1 LAGAGPAT
9 IKLKNRMRYV
19 GILFILVVM
28 SGCYNDTEEQL
39 YGASICNP
47 VDISYSSDVVPILSN
62 NCYACHGQSNAP
74 ANGAAIVLEGYDK
87 IKVAVEN
94 GLLIESIV
102 HGPNASPMPKNAPK
116 LSDCKINTIKKWIE
130 EGALNN

>member
-1 LAGAGPAT
+1 MKY
-9 IKLKNRMRYV
+9 IY
-19 GILFILVVM
+19 ILVVWFVLV
-28 SGCYNDTEEQL
+28 GCYNDTEEQL
-39 YGASICNP
+39 YGAAVCNLEDVTYSI
-47 VDISYSSDVVPILSN
+47 DVAPILSN

-74 ANGAAIVLEGYDK
+74 ANGAGIVLEGYEK
-87 IKVAVEN
+87 IKVAVDN
-94 GLLIESIV
+94 GLLIESVI

>member
-1 LAGAGPAT
+1 MKYT
-9 IKLKNRMRYV
+9 N
-19 GILFILVVM
+19 ILLLSVVL

-39 YGASICNP
+39 YGAPVCNLED
-47 VDISYSSDVVPILSN
+47 VTYSVNVAPILSN

-74 ANGAAIVLEGYDK
+74 ANGAGIVLEGYEK

-94 GLLIESIV
+94 GLLIESII
-102 HGPNASPMPKNAPK
+102 HGPNASPTPKNAPK